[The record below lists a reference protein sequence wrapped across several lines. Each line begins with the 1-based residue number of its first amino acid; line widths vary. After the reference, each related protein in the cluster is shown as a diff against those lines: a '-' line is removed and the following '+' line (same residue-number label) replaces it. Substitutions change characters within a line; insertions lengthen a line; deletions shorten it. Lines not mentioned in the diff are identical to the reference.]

1 MAPIWGVEK
10 NPTMTIALAQ
20 ANDNKHMIILKDMM
34 NFWIL
39 KLKPDYT
46 FALVA
51 VALPH
56 VVLQRVLTPSRPIM
70 ANIAKPANTIK
81 PTW

>member
-34 NFWIL
+34 NF
-39 KLKPDYT
+39 
-46 FALVA
+46 
-51 VALPH
+51 
-56 VVLQRVLTPSRPIM
+56 
-70 ANIAKPANTIK
+70 
-81 PTW
+81 